1 MAHQYSPAVE
11 QLIRDKMASGRYA
24 SEEDLLVE
32 ALQSLAES
40 DEEFRA
46 IEEGLASADRGE
58 AGVPLEEAF
67 DNLRQ
72 KHRVQP

>member
-24 SEEDLLVE
+24 SEEELLVE

-40 DEEFRA
+40 DEELRA
-46 IEEGLASADRGE
+46 VEKGLASLDRGDE
-58 AGVPLEEAF
+58 GVPLEEAF